1 MFQIPDDKGRIRQ
14 PNNGDSQGNV
24 HMTYGIDFE
33 TNKGRIEISEQVKKL
48 VNNLDNANFNGYAA
62 SIAAFTLPGGS
73 TGKIFAVSDKTFSA
87 DIGDP
92 LATWTQESS
101 GSVPDSGNTIMD
113 SAYFNGLFLVS
124 EATNIKAW
132 NGTTWSSWWQ
142 GTLGQAALSAGQ
154 RHIIWVG
161 SDGNLYI
168 VDGGNK
174 VYKVTPTGT
183 VSKTG
188 GGTLD
193 FSASNYRISCGV
205 TSSNRSFIGT
215 VDLTGEEAVIIEWD
229 MSAQASSANKLHPIG
244 AKGVRCIAIWNDR
257 PVAILSNGKVKY
269 FDGFSFIE
277 FETPIQFPLTDNT
290 QLATNFIHPNGWAI
304 IDNLPHFLVTGRTD
318 TQELITATKQ
328 ASYQM
333 PSGVWCLDPSI
344 GLYHRFTLG
353 TGITPQKDYGK
364 MNIVEVGA
372 LYSLQKSES
381 KFLASYEY
389 RSEDETTNRS
399 VLVYHDA
406 QNTQDG
412 RGFLMTPFAFS
423 LKNPWK
429 KLDVFHKAL
438 TNDNKVRVFYRTDK
452 KESLAQSGVWV
463 SPSQFNVNGVSLG
476 ITKGDTAFVKM
487 GNGSGQLLKIANVTE
502 SASITVVIFD
512 DVNNF
517 VTTNDKGVLDF
528 FNFRFMGEVT
538 STTQD
543 LSSFTLPEQARR
555 RKTQLLFE
563 VQQKASSKSEIDF
576 VSIDNK

>member
-1 MFQIPDDKGRIRQ
+1 
-14 PNNGDSQGNV
+14 
-24 HMTYGIDFE
+24 
-33 TNKGRIEISEQVKKL
+33 
-48 VNNLDNANFNGYAA
+48 
-62 SIAAFTLPGGS
+62 
-73 TGKIFAVSDKTFSA
+73 
-87 DIGDP
+87 
-92 LATWTQESS
+92 
-101 GSVPDSGNTIMD
+101 
-113 SAYFNGLFLVS
+113 
-124 EATNIKAW
+124 
-132 NGTTWSSWWQ
+132 
-142 GTLGQAALSAGQ
+142 
-154 RHIIWVG
+154 
-161 SDGNLYI
+161 
-168 VDGGNK
+168 
-174 VYKVTPTGT
+174 
-183 VSKTG
+183 
-188 GGTLD
+188 
-193 FSASNYRISCGV
+193 
-205 TSSNRSFIGT
+205 
-215 VDLTGEEAVIIEWD
+215 
-229 MSAQASSANKLHPIG
+229 
-244 AKGVRCIAIWNDR
+244 
-257 PVAILSNGKVKY
+257 
-269 FDGFSFIE
+269 
-277 FETPIQFPLTDNT
+277 
-290 QLATNFIHPNGWAI
+290 
-304 IDNLPHFLVTGRTD
+304 
-318 TQELITATKQ
+318 
-328 ASYQM
+328 
-333 PSGVWCLDPSI
+333 
-344 GLYHRFTLG
+344 
-353 TGITPQKDYGK
+353 
-364 MNIVEVGA
+364 
-372 LYSLQKSES
+372 
-381 KFLASYEY
+381 
-389 RSEDETTNRS
+389 